1 MSSTTSM
8 LENAKQEI
16 ARAYFEAIEAIGR
29 GESKRWHLAHFKTT
43 TDVIVLR
50 LKQARINA
58 TEAQAEIDT
67 LAPMLESCD
76 VEPVQ
81 AKPAVASYIRP
92 LLYCITG
99 SLICVGLLVL
109 IDLIHKG
116 A

>member
-16 ARAYFEAIEAIGR
+16 ARAYFEAIESIGR

-58 TEAQAEIDT
+58 DEAQAEIDSLT
-67 LAPMLESCD
+67 PMLDNCD
-76 VEPVQ
+76 EEPAQPNRVI
-81 AKPAVASYIRP
+81 ASYIRP
-92 LLYCITG
+92 LLYCVTG

-109 IDLIHKG
+109 INLIHKG
-116 A
+116 T

>member
-8 LENAKQEI
+8 LENAKQDI
-16 ARAYFEAIEAIGR
+16 ARAYFEAIESIGR
-29 GESKRWHLAHFKTT
+29 GESKRWHQAHFKTT

-50 LKQARINA
+50 LKQARISPV
-58 TEAQAEIDT
+58 EAQAEIDSLT
-67 LAPMLESCD
+67 PMLEYCD
-76 VEPVQ
+76 VEP
-81 AKPAVASYIRP
+81 APPKSAISSYIRP

-109 IDLIHKG
+109 IDLIHNG